1 MAPSIKF
8 YGQAK
13 FIDIKKILH
22 YAYKKLLGTGM
33 SAPDPKILILS
44 ENDDVAIVLCDI
56 AAGTF
61 LPGPDITTRSSIPS
75 GHKLSL
81 KSLKSGDVVRKYG
94 QIIGCAVSDIGPG
107 EHIHNHNISLAGVSG
122 RAETSASG
130 SRVLPDTAGLPLD
143 FMGYRRTTGLTGT
156 RNYIAVLSTVNCS
169 ATVCRKVAD
178 HYHHST
184 ALDAYPNV
192 DGVIAF
198 THGLG
203 CGNKTGS
210 HGFDVLQ
217 RTLMGCAS
225 NPNIGAVLMIG
236 LGCETN
242 QAQFMLERYGLSEDD
257 RLQSFSIQDAGGTG
271 AAIRSAIERVEA
283 MLPLVNSTQRTRVPV
298 SELRLALQC
307 GGSDAYSGIT
317 ANPALGYASDI
328 LVALGGTAIL
338 SETPEIYGAEHLLAQ
353 RAVSA
358 EVAGKLLARIA
369 WWKDYTAKNG
379 ADMDNNPS
387 FGNKLGGLT
396 TIYEKSLGAVAKAGQ
411 SPLIEVYEFGVPVR
425 ERGLVFVDTPG
436 YDPVT
441 STGQIAS
448 GANIMCFTTGRGSV
462 SGFKPVPTLKLASN
476 TPMYERMQEDMDIN
490 CGTVVTGE
498 SIETVGRTIF
508 TRIVETA
515 SGLRTA
521 SETNGYGDE
530 EFVPWQLEAV
540 L

>member
-1 MAPSIKF
+1 M
-8 YGQAK
+8 
-13 FIDIKKILH
+13 
-22 YAYKKLLGTGM
+22 TG
-33 SAPDPKILILS
+33 SDSKILILS

-61 LPGPDITTRSSIPS
+61 LSGLNITTRTAIPS

-81 KSLKSGDVVRKYG
+81 KSLKGGGVVRKYG
-94 QIIGCAVSDIGPG
+94 QIIGCAVTDIGPG
-107 EHIHNHNISLAGVSG
+107 EHVHNHNLSLAGVTG
-122 RAETSASG
+122 RTASSLPR
-130 SRVLPDTAGLPLD
+130 SRVLPDTTGLPKD
-143 FMGYRRTTGLTGT
+143 FMGYSRSNGLTGT
-156 RNYIAVLSTVNCS
+156 RNYIAILSTVNCS

-178 HYHHST
+178 HYQHSKV
-184 ALDAYPNV
+184 LDSYPNV

-198 THGLG
+198 THSLG
-203 CGNKTGS
+203 CANKTGS

-217 RTLMGCAS
+217 RTLMGCAF
-225 NPNIGAVLMIG
+225 NPNIGAVVMIG

-242 QAQFMLERYGLSEDD
+242 QAQFMLERYGLSEDE
-257 RLQSFSIQDAGGTG
+257 RLQTFSIQDAGGTG
-271 AAIRSAIERVEA
+271 GAIRRAIERVDA
-283 MLPLVNSTQRTRVPV
+283 MLPLVNKTQRTTVPV

-338 SETPEIYGAEHLLAQ
+338 SETTEIYGAEHLLAQ
-353 RAVSA
+353 RAISPDVA
-358 EVAGKLLARIA
+358 EKLLARVA
-369 WWKDYTAKNG
+369 WWKDYTARNNV
-379 ADMDNNPS
+379 DMDNNPS
-387 FGNKLGGLT
+387 FGNKMGGLS
-396 TIYEKSLGAVAKAGQ
+396 TIYEKSLGAIAKAGQ
-411 SPLIEVYEFGVPVR
+411 SPLSEVYEFAEPVR

-441 STGQIAS
+441 ATGQIAS
-448 GANIMCFTTGRGSV
+448 GATIMCFTTGRGSV

-476 TPMYERMQEDMDIN
+476 TPMYERMQDDMDIN
-490 CGTVVTGE
+490 CGTIIGGE
-498 SIETVGRTIF
+498 SIENVGRAIF

-521 SETNGYGDE
+521 SERNGFGDQ